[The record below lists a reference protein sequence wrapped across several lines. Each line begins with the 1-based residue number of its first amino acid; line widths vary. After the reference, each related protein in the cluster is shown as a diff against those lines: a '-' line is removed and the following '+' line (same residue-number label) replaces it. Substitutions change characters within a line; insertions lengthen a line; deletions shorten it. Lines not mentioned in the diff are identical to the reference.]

1 MKVFIGWDDR
11 EPRAC
16 NVAANSLIAT
26 SGIDPEWLRIDR
38 LRDVGL
44 LNRLIDRRGQ
54 AYDLI
59 SNAPVSTDFAISRF
73 LVPILCQSGWA
84 LFTDCDVLFL
94 RDVRELLEIAD
105 PKFAV
110 MCVKHR
116 HVPIETV
123 KMDNQAQTFYARKNW
138 SSVMLFNCD
147 HPANRRLTVHDVNT
161 RKGLDLHQLY
171 WCDDSEIGA
180 LPPEWN
186 WLVNV
191 QDRPARPAIA
201 HYTLGGPW
209 FHDWQPRPY
218 DQLWLDAEQ
227 GAVCDLALEE

>member
-11 EPRAC
+11 EPIAC
-16 NVAANSLIAT
+16 HVASASLYNT
-26 SGIDPEWLRIDR
+26 SELENEWLRIDR

-44 LNRLIDRRGQ
+44 LNRLVDKRGQ
-54 AYDLI
+54 GYDLI

-73 LVPILCQSGWA
+73 LTPILCQSGWA
-84 LFTDCDVLFL
+84 LFTDCDVLFM
-94 RDVRELLEIAD
+94 RDVHELLDIAD
-105 PKFAV
+105 RRYAV
-110 MCVKHR
+110 MCVKHQ
-116 HVPIETV
+116 HIPTETT

-147 HPANRRLTVHDVNT
+147 HPTNRRLTLHDVNT

-171 WCDDSEIGA
+171 WCDDDEIGA

-191 QDRPARPAIA
+191 QDKPANPAIA

-209 FHDWQPRPY
+209 FHDWQPRPH
-218 DQLWLDAEQ
+218 DDLWLDA
-227 GAVCDLALEE
+227 ASRVRA